1 MKTLNA
7 IKDHIKYCI
16 IFLIKCAPLSDQT
29 AAGIPPVKEIRVC
42 KAPRRD
48 SQPGRWIE
56 SRGSEDEHKK
66 EMEAGAGGRVKD
78 AGGRRGVGMGWAVGH
93 SSKFLYLVLL
103 GRISNSN
110 SFSLSHVASSVS
122 NCWLICHPLKR
133 TQWSLA
139 HLTWAKAL

>member
-1 MKTLNA
+1 MERLEIMKTLNA

-66 EMEAGAGGRVKD
+66 EMEAEAGGRVKD
-78 AGGRRGVGMGWAVGH
+78 AGGRREWEWAG
-93 SSKFLYLVLL
+93 
-103 GRISNSN
+103 
-110 SFSLSHVASSVS
+110 
-122 NCWLICHPLKR
+122 
-133 TQWSLA
+133 Q
-139 HLTWAKAL
+139 